1 MQKLNKTFIHVWI
14 SVVSLGAFVFS
25 WMILAHT
32 TKPSTSFVVVTPT
45 PQIHQVSVPDLP
57 ALEPIPTLN
66 NYLNSGSSQVQK
78 PNKSTTT
85 VQPRLRTRG
94 S

>member
-1 MQKLNKTFIHVWI
+1 MQKLNKTFMHVWI

-25 WMILAHT
+25 WLILAYT
-32 TKPSTSFVVVTPT
+32 PKPSTSSVLVTPT
-45 PQIHQVSVPDLP
+45 PQINQVSVPDLP
-57 ALEPIPTLN
+57 GLKPIPTLN

-78 PNKSTTT
+78 PNKSTIT